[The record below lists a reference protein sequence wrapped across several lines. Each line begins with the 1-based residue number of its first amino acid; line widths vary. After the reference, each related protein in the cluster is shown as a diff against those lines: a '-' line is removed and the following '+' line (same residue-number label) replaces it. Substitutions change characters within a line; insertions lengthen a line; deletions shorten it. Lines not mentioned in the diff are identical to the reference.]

1 MKTKTTTIKSNMVMF
16 MALLVLPIFVL
27 AQSKPELNQSKEIIT
42 DQPATSKVMGN
53 ERVEVETGIVR
64 AVYSPNFAVAN
75 DEPKEMAKQYLQAKA
90 LPLLL
95 KSNIDDLE
103 HERTMET
110 PGGFKVQFKQ
120 KAAGYPVYGSDLKVS
135 INRNNKVVFV
145 TNSYKPIGKL
155 QTDINTSAEA
165 AILTSKNHIGITGKV
180 RFEKVETVVYAINT
194 LVSVIAYK
202 VNLVPSEDHFGDWE
216 IIINAGTGIVLRAED
231 KACYYY
237 PEGDEVQV
245 DGSGWVFDPD
255 PITNAQTTYG
265 ASQFADNN
273 DADSD
278 SLTAQLKTVTLR
290 GLQFNFGTGMY
301 WLQGPYAAIVDVEE
315 PFTGYYEQAS
325 SDFYYTRSNE
335 AFEAVNAYYHLDKSM
350 RYINE
355 TLGFNV
361 MPHQYE
367 GGVQFD
373 PHGLNG
379 GNNAY
384 YNGSTGQIAFG
395 SPASSVDV
403 AEDHAI
409 IIHELGHGLH
419 HWITN
424 NSLSQVDGL
433 SEGLSDY
440 WAQSYTRSLGLYEPN
455 DEAYDY
461 FGVWGNMPNWGPP
474 YLRIT
479 NFDGHY
485 PEALNGEVH
494 HDGQLWSSSLMSIYD
509 LIGREAT
516 DMDCWEGIS
525 MLNSISSQVDA
536 AYAFIQADGDLY
548 NGAHMEHIYKIFYER
563 GYFADPVFPGFT
575 ADQPNGEGPR
585 DVIFTDYSTAY
596 LTQIVSWKWD
606 FNNDGVID
614 SYDQNPTHTFTEVGA
629 YTISLTV
636 SDGTNTETLV
646 KKNYITVDGGFFVFE
661 TYENHQDFS
670 GTFIRDFLEARGYD
684 VVYSNYFPG
693 SFAGFDAVFLSFGNA
708 SGTTDEVPL
717 LTYGQ
722 SLVIQEYLENGG
734 KVYFEANIL
743 AGITYYV
750 WDNAAQLLNLFG
762 VASVELGQVN
772 PISSLEGQADT
783 WAEGMLF
790 NESNQQFNAFIDK
803 ITPVSSAY
811 IPFYED
817 DYGNVSVYNEGEY
830 GQKTFYFDYSLAELV
845 DVDPHSSRYN
855 ILVKLLEF
863 FGYPEGDGYVVANFK
878 ADQTEVEADIDV
890 QFTDW
895 SLVDEG
901 YNITG
906 WAWDFDEDGEIDS
919 YDQNPVWAYSYG
931 GIYDVK
937 LVVVGDEDSD
947 TLVKEDYI
955 SVRSGFLV
963 YEGHKNENG
972 YSGAFIRDYLEDN
985 WVSDEV
991 SYTNNFPSS
1000 LEGYDYVFLSFG
1012 SRGWRKTALTDSM
1025 TNAIIDYCTAGGRI
1039 YIEGGDVMNSFSD
1052 KELFGLLDV
1061 DDGENNAFD
1070 KLLGQFVAITNGMQ
1084 FDSTNQF
1091 SHRSI
1096 DIYTILENNPNA
1108 IVAFRDMDYGRVAV
1122 QYDGTGGL
1130 GHKTFCMSYAMADLV
1145 DGEGINTRNE
1155 LLERILIFFDVLWVG
1170 TEESEIVAKGNF
1182 HVFPNPARDHVSLRL
1197 NLEEG
1202 SNLQFELFDL
1212 SGRQVSTINNTLP
1225 SGTHQFDFDIADL
1238 PSGIYYFRCQSNTFS
1253 ETIKWVKVE

>member
-1 MKTKTTTIKSNMVMF
+1 MKTKITSIKSNIVMVI
-16 MALLVLPIFVL
+16 AILVLPIFVL
-27 AQSKPELNQSKEIIT
+27 GQSKPDFKQSKEIIT
-42 DQPATSKVMGN
+42 DQVAPSKVIGN
-53 ERVEVETGIVR
+53 QRVETETGIVR
-64 AVYSPNFAVAN
+64 AVYSPYFAVNN
-75 DEPKEMAKQYLQAKA
+75 DTPKEMAKQYLKA
-90 LPLLL
+90 NSLPLLL

-103 HERTMET
+103 HEKTFET

-145 TNSYKPIGKL
+145 TNSYKPVGEL
-155 QTDINTSAEA
+155 LTDINTSSEA
-165 AILTSKNHIGITGKV
+165 AILTSINHIGITGKV

-194 LVSVIAYK
+194 LKSVVAYK

-216 IIINAGTGIVLRAED
+216 LIIDATTGIVLRAED
-231 KACYYY
+231 KACYFQ
-237 PEGDEVQV
+237 PDGDEIQV

-265 ASQFADNN
+265 ATQFTDSN

-278 SLTAQLKTVTLR
+278 SLTAQLKTVTL
-290 GLQFNFGTGMY
+290 QDIQYNIQSGMY
-301 WLQGPYAAIVDVEE
+301 RLQGPYASIADFDE

-325 SDFYYTRSNE
+325 SNFHYTRSNP

-350 RYINE
+350 RYMRD
-355 TLGFNV
+355 TLGFKV

-367 GGVQFD
+367 GGVQYD
-373 PHGLNG
+373 PHGISG
-379 GNNAY
+379 QNNAY
-384 YNGSTGQIAFG
+384 YLGTGQIVFG
-395 SPASSVDV
+395 SPAGSVDL

-440 WAQSYTRSLGLYEPN
+440 WAQSYTRSLGLYEPG

-461 FGVWGNMPNWGPP
+461 FGVWGGMPIWGPP
-474 YLRIT
+474 YLRVT

-485 PEALNGEVH
+485 PEALTGEEH

-525 MLNSISSQVDA
+525 MLNTNSGQVDA

-548 NGAHMEHIYKIFYER
+548 NGAHLEHIYKIFYER
-563 GYFADPVFPGFT
+563 GYFEDPVFPGFT
-575 ADQPNGEGPR
+575 ADQINGEGPR
-585 DVIFTDYSTAY
+585 DVVFTDYSTAY
-596 LTQIVSWKWD
+596 LSQIVSWKWD

-614 SYDQNPTHTFTEVGA
+614 SYDQNPTYTFTEVGA

-693 SFAGFDAVFLSFGNA
+693 SLAAFDAVFLSFGNA

-717 LTYGQ
+717 FTYSQ
-722 SLVIQEYLENGG
+722 SLIIQEYLENGG
-734 KVYFEANIL
+734 NVYIEGMAIL
-743 AGITYYV
+743 AGPTYFG
-750 WDNAAQLLNLFG
+750 WENIAALKSLFG
-762 VASVELGQVN
+762 VASVDLGQGN
-772 PISSLEGQADT
+772 PISSLEGQAGT
-783 WAEGMLF
+783 WAEGMIF
-790 NESNQQFNAFIDK
+790 NESTQQFNAFMDV
-803 ITPVSSAY
+803 ITPASSAY

-817 DYGNVSVYNEGEY
+817 DYGNVSVYNEGDF

-863 FGYPEGDGYVVANFK
+863 FGYPEGDGYVVANFT
-878 ADQTEVEADIDV
+878 AAQTEVEPDIDV

-901 YNITG
+901 YEITG
-906 WAWDFDEDGEIDS
+906 WAWDFDEDGEFDS
-919 YDQNPVWAYSYG
+919 YDQNPIWAYSYG

-937 LVVVGDEDSD
+937 LVVYGAEDTD

-963 YEGHKNENG
+963 YEGHANENG
-972 YSGAFIRDYLEDN
+972 YSGAFIRDHLADI
-985 WVSDEV
+985 WIGEV
-991 SYTNNFPSS
+991 SYTNNFPVS
-1000 LEGYDYVFLSFG
+1000 LLGYDYVFLSFG
-1012 SRGWRKTALTDSM
+1012 SRGWRKTALTDNM
-1025 TNAIIDYCTAGGRI
+1025 ANAIIDYCLDGGRI
-1039 YIEGGDVMNSFSD
+1039 YIEGGDVMESFSD
-1052 KELFGLLDV
+1052 KQLFGLLDV
-1061 DDGENNAFD
+1061 DEGENNAID
-1070 KLLGQFVAITNGMQ
+1070 GLLGQTVAITNGMH
-1084 FDSTNQF
+1084 FDMTNQF

-1096 DIYTILENNPNA
+1096 DIYTILENNPDA
-1108 IVAFRDMDYGRVAV
+1108 IVAFRELDYGRVAA
-1122 QYDGTGGL
+1122 QYDGIDEFGQ
-1130 GHKTFCMSYAMADLV
+1130 KTFCMSYAMADLV
-1145 DGEGINTRNE
+1145 DGEGVNTRHE
-1155 LLERILIFFDVLWVG
+1155 LLERILIFFGVQSVG
-1170 TEESEIVAKGNF
+1170 VEESEIVVKGNF
-1182 HVFPNPARDHVSLRL
+1182 HVFPNPALDHVSLRL
-1197 NLEEG
+1197 NLKEDN
-1202 SNLQFELFDL
+1202 NLKIELFDF
-1212 SGRQVSTINNTLP
+1212 SGRLVSTMNNTLTM
-1225 SGTHQFDFDIADL
+1225 GTHQFDFEIADL
-1238 PSGIYYFRCQSNTFS
+1238 PLGIYYFRCQSNTFS
-1253 ETIKWVKVE
+1253 ETIKWIKVE